1 MAMPPLR
8 RLLLGAAVLLV
19 AAITVTYYIFEIS
32 RIAQLQE
39 TVRERESTLRSVKD
53 NVRSYQEKVRFYQ
66 TQEGIE
72 HLAREQ
78 YNLVTSGDRMILLTD
93 QEEGQEERMDHHGR

>member
-1 MAMPPLR
+1 MPPLR

-19 AAITVTYYIFEIS
+19 LAITVSYYIFEIS
-32 RIAQLQE
+32 RIAQLQDA
-39 TVRERESTLRSVKD
+39 VKERETRLQRVKD
-53 NVRSYQEKVRFYQ
+53 SVRDYQEKVAFYQ

-78 YNLVTSGDRMILLTD
+78 YNLVTSGDRMILLKD
-93 QEEGQEERMDHHGR
+93 GQGLPGGEPKPEN